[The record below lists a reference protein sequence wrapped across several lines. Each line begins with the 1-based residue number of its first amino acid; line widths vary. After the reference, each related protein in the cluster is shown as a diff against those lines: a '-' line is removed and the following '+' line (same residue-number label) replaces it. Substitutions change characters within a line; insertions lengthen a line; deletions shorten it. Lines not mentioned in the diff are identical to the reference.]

1 MERKIM
7 HADINNCY
15 ASIEILHHPRL
26 RGRPVAVG
34 GDIEARHGII
44 LAKNYEAKA
53 YHIQVGEAIWQAK
66 QRCPELV
73 VVPPNYPL
81 YLRVSRAFRQ
91 ILSEYTDRLEAF
103 GLDEAWADITH
114 TWRLFAPSPEALIEH
129 IRARVFSELG
139 VTVSIGLADNK
150 IFAKLGSDYK
160 KPNACT
166 VITKDNFKDIVWP
179 LPVKALLGVGPA
191 TKIKLNRRG
200 VNTIGQLALTDPR
213 HLQSWLHKWGLILH
227 MFANG
232 LDRSAVENT
241 GNERIIKSVG
251 NSVTAPRDLENEED
265 CRLIFYSYAE
275 SVAERLREL
284 GLQCRGVQISLRDN
298 GLSSFERQI
307 ALDRPTDLSSEIH
320 KAAMTLLQT
329 HYHWAKPLRSVGI
342 RAIQL
347 VPAGEPVQISLFE
360 DECGREKRK
369 QMEQCVDILRQK
381 YGRRC
386 IRRAALLTDPAFCA
400 LDPRANEEIHPI
412 GYFG

>member
-1 MERKIM
+1 M
-7 HADINNCY
+7 
-15 ASIEILHHPRL
+15 
-26 RGRPVAVG
+26 
-34 GDIEARHGII
+34 
-44 LAKNYEAKA
+44 
-53 YHIQVGEAIWQAK
+53 
-66 QRCPELV
+66 
-73 VVPPNYPL
+73 
-81 YLRVSRAFRQ
+81 
-91 ILSEYTDRLEAF
+91 
-103 GLDEAWADITH
+103 
-114 TWRLFAPSPEALIEH
+114 
-129 IRARVFSELG
+129 
-139 VTVSIGLADNK
+139 
-150 IFAKLGSDYK
+150 
-160 KPNACT
+160 
-166 VITKDNFKDIVWP
+166 ITKDNFKDIVWP

-200 VNTIGQLALTDPR
+200 VNTIGQLAADDPR

-251 NSVTAPRDLENEED
+251 NSVTAPRDLEKRGD

-342 RAIQL
+342 CAIQL

-360 DECGREKRK
+360 DGMRAGKAKTNGAVRGYSAAKIWPAVYPAGRPFDRPGL
-369 QMEQCVDILRQK
+369 LRLRPQ
-381 YGRRC
+381 G
-386 IRRAALLTDPAFCA
+386 
-400 LDPRANEEIHPI
+400 NEEIHPI